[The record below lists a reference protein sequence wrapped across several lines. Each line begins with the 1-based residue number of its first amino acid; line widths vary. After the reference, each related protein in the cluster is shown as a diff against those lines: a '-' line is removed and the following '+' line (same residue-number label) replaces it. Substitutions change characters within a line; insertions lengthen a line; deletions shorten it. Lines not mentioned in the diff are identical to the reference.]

1 MVNTITIINS
11 GLPIFPMHYSSI
23 YKGACGLVT
32 TLPTAMATDPAA
44 TANNTYATVSAPL
57 SSVLRPRELFGL
69 LSSPIIIISSSSAK
83 GEGMITESE
92 PVPKEAPT
100 AIRRQNSY
108 VAHKKG
114 MMPMMNTSIFVV
126 VLNCSICKLSCNCS
140 DTPVVGSDAFK
151 RKFVLLIK
159 SYSS

>member
-1 MVNTITIINS
+1 M
-11 GLPIFPMHYSSI
+11 LHSSI
-23 YKGACGLVT
+23 YKGVCGLVT
-32 TLPTAMATDPAA
+32 TLATAMATDPAA

-83 GEGMITESE
+83 GEGMITDSE

-114 MMPMMNTSIFVV
+114 MMPIMNTSIFVV

-140 DTPVVGSDAFK
+140 DNPVGAKSAYVGSDAIK